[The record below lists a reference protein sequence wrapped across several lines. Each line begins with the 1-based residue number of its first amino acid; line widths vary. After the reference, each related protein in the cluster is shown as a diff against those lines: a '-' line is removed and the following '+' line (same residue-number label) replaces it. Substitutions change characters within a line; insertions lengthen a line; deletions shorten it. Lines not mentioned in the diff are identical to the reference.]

1 LSVDNQKSI
10 KIKKSWIIFVIIF
23 IIILA
28 IYLVN
33 TNIKQGKS
41 ETKTDIYMDEQY
53 EQDNH

>member
-1 LSVDNQKSI
+1 LSIINQKSI

-53 EQDNH
+53 EQDND